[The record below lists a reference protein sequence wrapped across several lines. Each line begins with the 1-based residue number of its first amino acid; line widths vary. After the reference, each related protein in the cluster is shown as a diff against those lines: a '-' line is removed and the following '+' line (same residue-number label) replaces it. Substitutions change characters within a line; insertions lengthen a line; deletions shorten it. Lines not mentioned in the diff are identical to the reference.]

1 MEEDITKKPLVDLM
15 TELSITDQKIELLM
29 VRYELLRLELIRR
42 FLMFEEREEFKK
54 KIFKK

>member
-42 FLMFEEREEFKK
+42 FPMFEEREEFKK
-54 KIFKK
+54 KK

>member
-1 MEEDITKKPLVDLM
+1 MGEDITKKSLVDLI

-42 FLMFEEREEFKK
+42 FPMFEEREEFKK
-54 KIFKK
+54 KI